1 MTPET
6 EPASTNSFFYVV
18 QEMLTRVLDGT
29 ANLINAHAE
38 NFLFGI
44 LTLIVG
50 WLVAVLVRHFAAR
63 LLRAIGLDVVLDR
76 IGLVG
81 YLQRHEI
88 NGRPSYLIGWV
99 LYLSI
104 IYSALV
110 LSFDRMGMTAVVTF
124 LTTIASYIPRLLVVG
139 VLLVLGMVLGKLARQ
154 ISIGSARLLGLPAP
168 DYFGAGARLAVML
181 LTFVVALDYLG
192 WASTSILLG
201 GMATILL
208 AGLVGGLLFALCAR
222 QLTESLLARGF
233 LTATY
238 KVGDR
243 IRLDD
248 IEGEILN
255 IDSTL
260 TRLQTEAGVLIIPNR
275 RLHECSVTILRD
287 A

>member
-1 MTPET
+1 MKTDSTPT
-6 EPASTNSFFYVV
+6 YSIFDVIK
-18 QEMLTRVLDGT
+18 EMLIRVLDGT
-29 ANLINAHAE
+29 ANLINTHAE
-38 NFLFGI
+38 NFLMGM
-44 LTLIVG
+44 LTLAVG
-50 WLVAVLVRHFAAR
+50 WLVAVLTRHFAAR
-63 LLRAIGLDVVLDR
+63 LLRAGGLDVVLDR

-88 NGRPSYLIGWV
+88 TGRPSYYLAWL
-99 LYLSI
+99 LYISI

-110 LSFDRMGMTAVVTF
+110 FSFDRMGLTAVVTF
-124 LTTIASYIPRLLVVG
+124 LTTVAGFIPRLLVVA
-139 VLLVLGMVLGKLARQ
+139 VLLILGLVLGKLARQ

-168 DYFGAGARLAVML
+168 DYFGAGARLAVIL

-222 QLTESLLARGF
+222 HLTESLLAKGF
-233 LTATY
+233 LHSTY

-243 IRLDD
+243 IRVND
-248 IEGEILN
+248 IEGEILK

-260 TRLQTEAGVLIIPNR
+260 TRLKTSSGVLVLPNR
-275 RLHECSVTILRD
+275 QLHECTVTIQSTT
-287 A
+287 